1 MNIYI
6 QCVYIKPKKKPKTI
20 TASVWLSRKPKSAIK
35 QSRTE
40 IKLLKAGANTPRL
53 YDWQLIY
60 SRMYSGQS
68 QYN

>member
-6 QCVYIKPKKKPKTI
+6 QCVYIKPKKTI
-20 TASVWLSRKPKSAIK
+20 TAAVWLSRKPKSAIK
-35 QSRTE
+35 QSWTE

-60 SRMYSGQS
+60 SRMYSDQS
-68 QYN
+68 EYN